1 MIAEDWERP
10 IMQTHH
16 IRRGFFLSAAIA
28 ALFAIAA
35 PPARAQQAD
44 ATQVAI
50 DNDDI
55 GGVVRSPNGPEA
67 GVWVIAET
75 HDLGVRYIKSVVTDD
90 QGRYVVPDLPKANY
104 DIWVRGYGLVDSPKV
119 KSEPGKQL
127 NLTAVLAPDDK
138 AAAQYY
144 PAIYW
149 YSMLKIPAADQF
161 GPNNENGIP
170 DKIKQTDWLNGMKNN
185 GCVGCHQL
193 GQLATRTIPKFHMDQ
208 GKTHEDAW
216 MRRIQ
221 SGQAGENMINQ
232 AAGDLGGAPFK
243 FFADWTERVEKGELP
258 FAKPT
263 RPQGI
268 ERNIVV
274 TLRDWHNP
282 KQYLHDLI
290 ASDRRY
296 PTVNGYGPVYGQC
309 EHACN
314 DMPILDPVKNVATN
328 FVLPTTPDMPLALG
342 PGNAGSVKILQAS
355 AYWGEENIW
364 DSKANNHNSMLDRKG
379 RVWLAATGHKP
390 DNPDFCKK
398 GSKHPS
404 AVEFPLNSTN
414 RRVTMYDP
422 KTGKYTAYQT
432 CFGSHHVQ
440 FGYDENETL
449 WASTGGGG
457 GNVGWI
463 NTKMLDETGDIEKS
477 QGWTALVLDTNG
489 NGVRDEYTEPGKP
502 QEPGKDMRI
511 GPTFYAV
518 MPSPTD
524 GSIWGTLRGS
534 PGAIVRV
541 DPGKNPH
548 KALSEIYN
556 VPMPGFGVRGGD
568 IDKQGRV
575 WVSLAS
581 GHMGV
586 FDRRLCKGP
595 LNGPK
600 ATGDHCPEGWAFHQY
615 PGPGFKGIGENSAE
629 ASYYSWVDQHNT
641 FGLGDDIPMST
652 ANLMDGLVALNK
664 DGKMVSI
671 RVPYPLGFYAKGFDG
686 RIDDPNAGWKG
697 RGLWA
702 ANGDRTPWL
711 IEGGK
716 GTKPLAAHFQLRP
729 DPLAH

>member
-1 MIAEDWERP
+1 MR
-10 IMQTHH
+10 MNH
-16 IRRGFFLSAAIA
+16 IRRGLFVSAAIA
-28 ALFAIAA
+28 ALTALTAV
-35 PPARAQQAD
+35 PVSAQQAP
-44 ATQVAI
+44 AAAVAI

-55 GGVVRSPNGPEA
+55 GGVVKGPGGPEA

-75 HDLGVRYIKSVVTDD
+75 RDLPVRYIKIVVTDD
-90 QGRYVVPDLPKANY
+90 QGRYVIPDLPKANY
-104 DIWVRGYGLVDSPKV
+104 DVWVRGYGLVDSPKV

-127 NLTAVLAPDDK
+127 DLTAVPAPDEK

-149 YSMLKIPAADQF
+149 YSMLEIPTADKF
-161 GPNNENGIP
+161 GPNNKEGLP
-170 DKIKQTDWLNGMKNN
+170 EKVKQSDYLNVMKNN

-193 GQLATRTIPKFHMDQ
+193 GQLSTRTIPKFHMDQ
-208 GKTHEDAW
+208 AKTHEEAW

-221 SGQAGENMINQ
+221 SGQAGENMINL
-232 AAGDLGGAPFK
+232 AAGDMGGVPFK
-243 FFADWTERVEKGELP
+243 YFGDWTERVAKGELP

-263 RPQGI
+263 RPEGI

-296 PTVNGYGPVYGQC
+296 PTVNAYGPLYGQC

-314 DMPILDPVKNVATN
+314 D
-328 FVLPTTPDMPLALG
+328 
-342 PGNAGSVKILQAS
+342 GSVKILGPS

-364 DSKANNHNSMLDRKG
+364 DSRANNHNSMFDRKG
-379 RVWLAATGHKP
+379 RLWLAATGHKP

-432 CFGSHHVQ
+432 CFGSHHLQ
-440 FGYDENETL
+440 FGYDDNETL
-449 WASTGGGG
+449 WMSTGGGG

-477 QGWTALVLDTNG
+477 QGWTALVVDTNG
-489 NGVRDEYTEPGKP
+489 NGQRDEYVEPNQP
-502 QEPGKDMRI
+502 QDPNKDMRL

-518 MPSPTD
+518 MTSPVD

-534 PGAIVRV
+534 PGAIVRL

-548 KALSEIYN
+548 KALAEIYRI
-556 VPMPGFGVRGGD
+556 PMPGFGIRGAD

-575 WVSLAS
+575 WASLAS
-581 GHMGV
+581 GHMG
-586 FDRRLCKGP
+586 
-595 LNGPK
+595 
-600 ATGDHCPEGWAFHQY
+600 
-615 PGPGFKGIGENSAE
+615 
-629 ASYYSWVDQHNT
+629 
-641 FGLGDDIPMST
+641 M
-652 ANLMDGLVALNK
+652 
-664 DGKMVSI
+664 
-671 RVPYPLGFYAKGFDG
+671 
-686 RIDDPNAGWKG
+686 
-697 RGLWA
+697 
-702 ANGDRTPWL
+702 
-711 IEGGK
+711 
-716 GTKPLAAHFQLRP
+716 
-729 DPLAH
+729 